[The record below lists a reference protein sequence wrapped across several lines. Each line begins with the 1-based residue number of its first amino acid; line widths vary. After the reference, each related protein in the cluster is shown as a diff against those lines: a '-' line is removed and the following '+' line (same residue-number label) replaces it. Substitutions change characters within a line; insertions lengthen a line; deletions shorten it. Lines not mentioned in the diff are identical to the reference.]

1 MNRRQTAISTACL
14 AAALLAQQSLP
25 ALALRP
31 PIGAIAGSN
40 KLMQG
45 ISNNP
50 DDLSFSP
57 VLLQLAK
64 LVGRIGLS
72 PGFFLQ
78 NEGLF
83 STEPGVDLRTLLL
96 YQAGLI
102 KLPLHVND
110 SKDTTADKDN
120 SLPSLSFT
128 TIPEP
133 RKPIEEAQTSDLPLV
148 GSEPL
153 PREIERDQ
161 VITPKTNV
169 GEPEKISILA
179 FRPDGSARPA
189 SAPMVA
195 LDVTR
200 LQNDLVEMD
209 KKQHPD
215 SVELTA
221 DIPHLAMAMPHTNSM
236 PFITRNM
243 FRLWTWRTG
252 ETSNSGKT
260 DELSLDRAGNYSGTF
275 VIATTGAIKSIT
287 GRHFTLAPGRLVAN
301 NQGGEL
307 LFQTNVAG
315 ISVEPQATAAVE
327 VVSQNN
333 ATTVKVYAIESADQH
348 AVVITLPNGKTKS
361 LKLAA
366 GEAMLISD
374 HPITAAE
381 LSGSHI
387 GSLNKLSATIVRG
400 TFMVSQ
406 YVQQELMIKSQA
418 DKQQVEALTL
428 LKHRVDPR

>member
-1 MNRRQTAISTACL
+1 MNRRQIAISTACL
-14 AAALLAQQSLP
+14 AAALLAQQTLP

-31 PIGAIAGSN
+31 SVGAVSGTN

-45 ISNNP
+45 ISDNP

-102 KLPLHVND
+102 KLPMHVND
-110 SKDTTADKDN
+110 SKKSTGNPDD

-133 RKPIEEAQTSDLPLV
+133 RKPIADAQDSDLPLV
-148 GSEPL
+148 GSDPL
-153 PREIERDQ
+153 PREMERDQ
-161 VITPKTNV
+161 VITPKANV
-169 GEPEKISILA
+169 GEPDKISILA

-200 LQNDLVEMD
+200 LQSDLVEMD

-252 ETSNSGKT
+252 ETSGADDS
-260 DELSLDRAGNYSGTF
+260 DELPLARAGNYSGTF

-287 GRHFTLAPGRLVAN
+287 GRHFTLGSGRLIAN

-307 LFQTNVAG
+307 LFQTDVAG
-315 ISVEPQATAAVE
+315 VSVEPEATAVVE

-333 ATTVKVYAIESADQH
+333 ATTLKVYAIESGDQH
-348 AVVITLPNGKTKS
+348 AVVVTLPDGKTKT

-366 GEAMLISD
+366 GEAMLVSD
-374 HPITAAE
+374 HPLTAAD
-381 LSGSHI
+381 LSSSHI
-387 GSLNKLSATIVRG
+387 GSPNKLSATMVRG
-400 TFMVSQ
+400 TFTVSQ
-406 YVQQELMIKSQA
+406 YLQQELMLKSQS
-418 DKQQVEALTL
+418 DKQQMEALTL
-428 LKHRVDPR
+428 LKHRVDQR